1 MYTRVQDA
9 DLCILRESFQGPR
22 DMVIR
27 GSGGMEDPQNSG
39 AASSNEKF
47 VPQKSRWPK
56 VEEKKIKNNPVKI
69 RDTRYRSFSD
79 ESKKLGYRNLSH
91 AYVAVGIY

>member
-1 MYTRVQDA
+1 MYTHVQDA

-27 GSGGMEDPQNSG
+27 GSGGIEDPQNSG

-47 VPQKSRWPK
+47 VPQ
-56 VEEKKIKNNPVKI
+56 
-69 RDTRYRSFSD
+69 
-79 ESKKLGYRNLSH
+79 SH
-91 AYVAVGIY
+91 DGQK